1 MTLHPAHT
9 GQPGRSETTR
19 STSQPTRN
27 RQVDVAAIRRDY
39 PIEDVVAAAGIELR
53 PAGHG
58 FVGRCPFHDD
68 TTPSM
73 SVAGVPDR
81 FTCFGCGAHGD
92 VIDFVQRLHHVTFIE
107 AIHTLT
113 ADNPFPTPS
122 GIHRTPARTASSA
135 RPPLVPRSLRH
146 RCHRRAGLRHQRARL
161 AAPVRAGPR
170 QFRRA
175 VPAAPPRDRPTPAAR
190 RAARGTARQ
199 LQGNHPG
206 QPLVGYAGHGWT
218 TLVDA
223 LRRDG
228 VTAHELTVMD
238 LGQRTRDDRLIDTLR
253 DRIIVPVLDADHR
266 IRGFIGR
273 DISGNPRAPKYR
285 NPTHTPTF
293 DKSQILYRPTHHAL
307 DPGGTVVIVEGVL
320 DALAIAAAAAAAGR
334 SRQIAP
340 CAANGVTVSPAQVDH
355 ILGLAREARCVI
367 ALDGDQA
374 GRDGTRRWLH
384 ELTIRH
390 GRVAYVTTLPAGDDP
405 ADWLRHNA
413 DGLAAFDPSTTGP
426 PWRSAVPV
434 VPGRELTRLAIET
447 TGPGATTA
455 PANGVVDGPD
465 HRRHRV
471 PATHPPSARSCR
483 PPQPDSCSS
492 SPSPR

>member
-1 MTLHPAHT
+1 MTLHPTHT

-92 VIDFVQRLHHVTFIE
+92 VIDFVQRLHGLTFID
-107 AIHTLT
+107 AVHTLT
-113 ADNPFPTPS
+113 ADNPVPTPS
-122 GIHRTPARTASSA
+122 GSTAPRQERLRPSSF
-135 RPPLVPRSLRH
+135 RQRRGH
-146 RCHRRAGLRHQRARL
+146 WCHRRAGVRHQRARL
-161 AAPVRAGPR
+161 AAPIRAGPR
-170 QFRRA
+170 RVSPSTTCCTTAGSTYARCTRSCTRNGTLNCRA
-175 VPAAPPRDRPTPAAR
+175 TIQVSR
-190 RAARGTARQ
+190 
-199 LQGNHPG
+199 
-206 QPLVGYAGHGWT
+206 LVGYAGHGWT

-293 DKSQILYRPTHHAL
+293 DKSQHPVPAHPPRP
-307 DPGGTVVIVEGVL
+307 
-320 DALAIAAAAAAAGR
+320 R
-334 SRQIAP
+334 
-340 CAANGVTVSPAQVDH
+340 
-355 ILGLAREARCVI
+355 
-367 ALDGDQA
+367 
-374 GRDGTRRWLH
+374 TRR
-384 ELTIRH
+384 
-390 GRVAYVTTLPAGDDP
+390 D
-405 ADWLRHNA
+405 
-413 DGLAAFDPSTTGP
+413 
-426 PWRSAVPV
+426 
-434 VPGRELTRLAIET
+434 
-447 TGPGATTA
+447 
-455 PANGVVDGPD
+455 
-465 HRRHRV
+465 RRHRRRR
-471 PATHPPSARSCR
+471 PRRPRHRRPRRSR
-483 PPQPDSCSS
+483 RPQPADRAVRRQRRHRLHRPRSTKSSAWPAKPAASSPSTATRPAATAPGGGCSS
-492 SPSPR
+492 SRSATAGSLTSPPCPQGEIPPTGYATTPTAWPPSNRPPPDLHGEALFPSFPAES

>member
-1 MTLHPAHT
+1 M
-9 GQPGRSETTR
+9 
-19 STSQPTRN
+19 
-27 RQVDVAAIRRDY
+27 
-39 PIEDVVAAAGIELR
+39 AAAGIELR

-113 ADNPFPTPS
+113 ADNPVPHTVRT
-122 GIHRTPARTASSA
+122 HRHAGRKRSA
-135 RPPLVPRSLRH
+135 GRPPLVPRSRRH
-146 RCHRRAGLRHQRARL
+146 RCHRRAGVRHQRARL

-170 QFRRA
+170 EFRRA
-175 VPAAPPRDRPTPAAR
+175 LPAAPPRDRPTPAAHR
-190 RAARGTARQ
+190 TARRTAACR
-199 LQGNHPG
+199 HPG

-228 VTAHELTVMD
+228 VTADELTVMD

-293 DKSQILYRPTHHAL
+293 DKSQHPVPAHPPRPR
-307 DPGGTVVIVEGVL
+307 P
-320 DALAIAAAAAAAGR
+320 
-334 SRQIAP
+334 
-340 CAANGVTVSPAQVDH
+340 
-355 ILGLAREARCVI
+355 
-367 ALDGDQA
+367 
-374 GRDGTRRWLH
+374 RR
-384 ELTIRH
+384 
-390 GRVAYVTTLPAGDDP
+390 
-405 ADWLRHNA
+405 N
-413 DGLAAFDPSTTGP
+413 
-426 PWRSAVPV
+426 
-434 VPGRELTRLAIET
+434 
-447 TGPGATTA
+447 
-455 PANGVVDGPD
+455 
-465 HRRHRV
+465 RRHRRRRPRRPRHRRGSRSRRPQPAARPLRRQRRHRLSRPGRPHPRPGPRSPLRHRPRRRPGRPRRHHPMAARADHPPRQARLRNRPPPGSGPRHV
-471 PATHPPSARSCR
+471 AAAPPPRRRPGQLRAPRLPVDSEPSPPTCLPASSPASPVAALTAAATPPPATSAASNA
-483 PPQPDSCSS
+483 
-492 SPSPR
+492 SPTCAGT

>member
-1 MTLHPAHT
+1 MTLHPGRPSA
-9 GQPGRSETTR
+9 GRSETTR
-19 STSQPTRN
+19 STGQPTRN

-92 VIDFVQRLHHVTFIE
+92 VIDFVQRLHGTS
-107 AIHTLT
+107 
-113 ADNPFPTPS
+113 PSSRPSTPS
-122 GIHRTPARTASSA
+122 PPTTPSHTAGPTGHRQEAFA
-135 RPPLVPRSLRH
+135 RPASASAEVTGVTGVTAERGFAINALAWRH
-146 RCHRRAGLRHQRARL
+146 LSV
-161 AAPVRAGPR
+161 PVRASFAE
-170 QFRRA
+170 QL
-175 VPAAPPRDRPTPAAR
+175 PAAPPRDRPTPAAR
-190 RAARGTARQ
+190 RTARRARSARSIPVSRWS
-199 LQGNHPG
+199 GTPAT
-206 QPLVGYAGHGWT
+206 AGPPWSTPCAETGSPP
-218 TLVDA
+218 
-223 LRRDG
+223 
-228 VTAHELTVMD
+228 HELTVMD

-293 DKSQILYRPTHHAL
+293 DKSQHPVPAHPPRPR
-307 DPGGTVVIVEGVL
+307 PGGTVVIVEGVL

-334 SRQIAP
+334 SRQFAP
-340 CAANGVTVSPAQVDH
+340 CAANGVTVTAAQVGH
-355 ILGLAREARCVI
+355 ILGLAREAHCVI

-374 GRDGTRRWLH
+374 GRDGTAP
-384 ELTIRH
+384 
-390 GRVAYVTTLPAGDDP
+390 VAAR
-405 ADWLRHNA
+405 ADHPPRQARLRHPPA
-413 DGLAAFDPSTTGP
+413 RRERPRRLAAAP
-426 PWRSAVPV
+426 PPRRR
-434 VPGRELTRLAIET
+434 PGRLRRSPE
-447 TGPGATTA
+447 P
-455 PANGVVDGPD
+455 PVDSE
-465 HRRHRV
+465 RRPV
-471 PATHPPSARSCR
+471 PACPRAHPPRRSRPTGAGQHHATASSADRQRIANVCRHLIPLLHQLPPRRSHDGCW
-483 PPQPDSCSS
+483 S

>member
-1 MTLHPAHT
+1 MTLHPGHA

-19 STSQPTRN
+19 STGQPTRN

-107 AIHTLT
+107 AVHTLT
-113 ADNPFPTPS
+113 ADNPVPHTV
-122 GIHRTPARTASSA
+122 RTPPARRQEAL
-135 RPPLVPRSLRH
+135 RP
-146 RCHRRAGLRHQRARL
+146 AGLRQCRGHRVPVSPPSGGSPSTRSPGGTCPCRS
-161 AAPVRAGPR
+161 APVSPSTTCCTTAGSTYARCTPNCTPNGTSRGHIPVSRWSGTPATAGP
-170 QFRRA
+170 
-175 VPAAPPRDRPTPAAR
+175 PWSTPCAET
-190 RAARGTARQ
+190 GSP
-199 LQGNHPG
+199 H
-206 QPLVGYAGHGWT
+206 
-218 TLVDA
+218 D
-223 LRRDG
+223 
-228 VTAHELTVMD
+228 ELTVMD

-293 DKSQILYRPTHHAL
+293 DKSQHPVPAHPPRPRPRRNRRHRRRRPRRPRHRR
-307 DPGGTVVIVEGVL
+307 GTPQPP
-320 DALAIAAAAAAAGR
+320 AAAGSSPRAPPTASPSHRPR
-334 SRQIAP
+334 ST
-340 CAANGVTVSPAQVDH
+340 TV
-355 ILGLAREARCVI
+355 LGLAREARCVI

-374 GRDGTRRWLH
+374 GRDGT
-384 ELTIRH
+384 
-390 GRVAYVTTLPAGDDP
+390 P
-405 ADWLRHNA
+405 
-413 DGLAAFDPSTTGP
+413 DG
-426 PWRSAVPV
+426 
-434 VPGRELTRLAIET
+434 
-447 TGPGATTA
+447 
-455 PANGVVDGPD
+455 
-465 HRRHRV
+465 
-471 PATHPPSARSCR
+471 
-483 PPQPDSCSS
+483 CSS
-492 SPSPR
+492 